1 MFSMF
6 KKCLESFFFK
16 WCNSLRLICL
26 DVWYIRNSKYAI
38 YEYMYFTLNCDNK
51 YKCLNVIMYVCI
63 YVFKD
68 AVKEFPLVG

>member
-1 MFSMF
+1 MTCGLSYALMSST
-6 KKCLESFFFK
+6 LETQNIQFF
-16 WCNSLRLICL
+16 NSCI
-26 DVWYIRNSKYAI
+26 
-38 YEYMYFTLNCDNK
+38 FTLNCDNK